1 LENWLTSG
9 HTPMTERKDSGSF
22 LSNLVDG
29 ILCLVPGFKRENS
42 DLAEVDPKT
51 MKISGP
57 TDFKHGVNV
66 RMDTRKGTLVGLP
79 QAWSQYDPN
88 AETVDY
94 DTVLPTQMRPNKYNP
109 QEMRTAM
116 DNVLKIGAP
125 TDFKHV
131 VHVQVD
137 SNSTTG
143 FAGLPP
149 EWAKLLEMNE
159 LTMNDLRDNPNAI
172 MDVME
177 FHAKNK
183 MKKPPP
189 RQKDVT
195 TEFRK
200 AAEMKTTDPSKV
212 FKGLKKIGEGGNG
225 SVYFAQRVETNE
237 HVAIKV
243 IQRDKDANMEA
254 VQNEIALQ
262 KLCSGHPNTVGY
274 FDTYLTQSELWVAME
289 YVPGGSLTTLLLY
302 AKLTELQVAYICRE
316 ALQALAFLHNE
327 NRVHR
332 DIKSDNFLLGLRGE
346 VKLCDFGF
354 AAQLTSEHSNRKSVV
369 GTPYWMAPEIIKGQ
383 DYGVKVD
390 MWSLGIMAIEMAD
403 GEPPWINEPPLKAL
417 FLIVTRPPPTL
428 NPHASWSKDFKDFTA
443 QCLQIDEKKRPSA
456 AELLNH
462 PFIKSASDATDLANV
477 VVGVKRSQL
486 AAQKAMMGN

>member
-1 LENWLTSG
+1 
-9 HTPMTERKDSGSF
+9 MTDKKDQESSESF
-22 LSNLVDG
+22 LASITDG
-29 ILCLVPGFKRENS
+29 FLCFRLSRNKTTEGSS
-42 DLAEVDPKT
+42 DQ

-57 TDFKHGVNV
+57 TDFKHGVKV
-66 RMDTRKGTLVGLP
+66 RVDARRGTLVGLP
-79 QAWSQYDPN
+79 QAWAQYDPT

-94 DTVLPTQMRPNKYNP
+94 DTILPAQMRPTKYNP
-109 QEMRTAM
+109 KEMRTAM

-137 SNSTTG
+137 ANSSTG

-159 LTMNDLRDNPNAI
+159 LTMKDLRDNPNAI

-195 TEFRK
+195 AEFRK
-200 AAEMKTTDPSKV
+200 AAQMKTSDPTKI

-225 SVYFAQRVETNE
+225 SVYFAQRIENSE

-243 IQRDKDANMEA
+243 IQRDQSANIEA
-254 VQNEIALQ
+254 VENEIALQ

-274 FDTYLTQSELWVAME
+274 FDTYLTQTELWVAME
-289 YVPGGSLTTLLLY
+289 YVPGGSLTTLLLH
-302 AKLTELQVAYICRE
+302 AKLTEKQIAYICRE

-332 DIKSDNFLLGLRGE
+332 DIKSDNFLLGLKGE

-369 GTPYWMAPEIIKGQ
+369 GTPYWMAPEIIKGH
-383 DYGVKVD
+383 DYGVTVD
-390 MWSLGIMAIEMAD
+390 IWSLGIMALEMAD

-428 NPHASWSKDFKDFTA
+428 DPHAQWSKDFRDFTA
-443 QCLQIDEKKRPSA
+443 LCLNADDKKRPSA
-456 AELLNH
+456 QDMLKH
-462 PFIKSASDATDLANV
+462 PFIQSASEAADLSNV
-477 VVGVKRSQL
+477 VVGVKRAQL
-486 AAQKAMMGN
+486 AAQRAAMGN